1 MSAIDEGHLAL
12 KKKDAGGAILGGYQE
27 SMGEGGRPFVL
38 EEENTWLRRIAV
50 NKLRDPVH
58 FGQKLGSLLRFD
70 GRVPPAAKQ
79 ALGCLW
85 PEPDLSRSCAAA
97 VSLVRQPKPSCPRL
111 SIGPSKRKPPPGCSM
126 KGS

>member
-27 SMGEGGRPFVL
+27 SIGEGGRPFVL

-85 PEPDLSRSCAAA
+85 PEPDLRYELFRRVAGLGSFGSRSPVGHRA
-97 VSLVRQPKPSCPRL
+97 VARRPYRS
-111 SIGPSKRKPPPGCSM
+111 
-126 KGS
+126 